1 MGLVLRMRI
10 SESFPP
16 GIRTVSIIGMSKNA
30 GKTTLFNQLLQEYGE
45 GKRVVGLVSAG
56 VDGEKFDVW
65 NALPKPAVLP
75 HPGSLVATSKQAIE
89 EAEARFEIIEKVKD
103 SSIGQ
108 EVLLAR
114 TLRSGAVKLI
124 GNPSRRDLR
133 RVLQAFRTY
142 RTEVNLIDGAYNRIA
157 SADPSFTDGMLLVA
171 GASYHPSL
179 PLLLD
184 HLRDLIFQFTLP
196 SLTPGPW
203 IASALPDLE
212 RGNAVFLPSPEAEP
226 LALDYPFRGDWVR
239 QSLKGTGKREGAY
252 LFLPG
257 ACTPSVL
264 DQIMEMSLLP
274 HLVLFDPTKWFV
286 RGGKGAA
293 YLQRGG
299 KIAVLRP
306 VRLLGI
312 GVNPFSPDGY
322 TWDGEEMLVR
332 VKELSRTTPV
342 FDVVRG
348 RLEK

>member
-1 MGLVLRMRI
+1 MAGFCVRAVGRENGNWTFGQKKVEEMGFGLKMRI

-89 EAEARFEIIEKVKD
+89 DAEARFEIIEKVKD

-108 EVLLAR
+108 EVYLAR
-114 TLRSGAVKLI
+114 TIRGGAVKLI

-133 RVLQAFRTY
+133 RALQAFGRY
-142 RTEVNLIDGAYNRIA
+142 GTEVNLIDGAYNRIA
-157 SADPSFTDGMLLVA
+157 SADPSITDGILLVA

-179 PLLLD
+179 PILLD

-196 SLTPGPW
+196 RISPDPW
-203 IASALPDLE
+203 IEAALPYLE
-212 RGNAVFLPSPEAEP
+212 RGNAVFLPSPEGEP
-226 LALDYPFRGDWVR
+226 LVLDYPFRGYWVR
-239 QSLKGTGKREGAY
+239 QLVKRTGKREGAY

-264 DQIMEMSLLP
+264 DQIM
-274 HLVLFDPTKWFV
+274 
-286 RGGKGAA
+286 
-293 YLQRGG
+293 
-299 KIAVLRP
+299 
-306 VRLLGI
+306 
-312 GVNPFSPDGY
+312 
-322 TWDGEEMLVR
+322 
-332 VKELSRTTPV
+332 
-342 FDVVRG
+342 
-348 RLEK
+348 